1 MTIENQKVVTV
12 HYHLT
17 NAAGQVIES
26 SRGRDPL
33 TYLHGTGTLLA
44 SLERA
49 LTGLDVGATTTVEL
63 APAEAYGEHDA
74 TKMET
79 LPRSAFAQVPHLA
92 VGMHLEGQDAHGQ
105 TFTVRVLE
113 IREDTVVIDAN
124 HPLAGETL
132 TFAIEVLAI
141 REATTDELTHSHVH
155 EAGEHPH

>member
-1 MTIENQKVVTV
+1 MTIENEKVVTV

-33 TYLHGTGTLLA
+33 TYLHGAGTLLA
-44 SLERA
+44 SVERA

-63 APAEAYGEHDA
+63 APAEAYGEYDA
-74 TKMET
+74 TKMDT
-79 LPRSAFAQVPHLA
+79 LPRSAFARVPNLA
-92 VGMHLEGQDAHGQ
+92 VGMRLEGQDVNGR

-113 IREDTVVIDAN
+113 LREDTVVIDAN

-141 REATTDELTHSHVH
+141 REATADELTHGHVH
-155 EAGEHPH
+155 EDGGHAH

>member
-33 TYLHGTGTLLA
+33 TYLHGAGTLLA

-141 REATTDELTHSHVH
+141 RQATADELTHGHVH
-155 EAGEHPH
+155 ETGGHSH

>member
-1 MTIENQKVVTV
+1 MTIENEKVVTL

-17 NAAGQVIES
+17 NADGQVIES

-33 TYLHGTGTLLA
+33 TYLHGAGTLLA

-74 TKMET
+74 TKIET
-79 LPRSAFAQVPHLA
+79 LPRGAFARVPNVA
-92 VGMHLEGQDAHGQ
+92 VGMRLEGQDANGR
-105 TFTVRVLE
+105 TFTVCVVE
-113 IREDTVVIDAN
+113 MREDTVVINAN

-141 REATTDELTHSHVH
+141 RKATADELTHGHVH
-155 EAGEHPH
+155 EAGGHPH

>member
-1 MTIENQKVVTV
+1 MTIATQKVVTV

-17 NAAGQVIES
+17 NADGQVIES

-33 TYLHGTGTLLA
+33 TYLHGAGTLLA
-44 SLERA
+44 SVERA

-74 TKMET
+74 AKIEA

-113 IREDTVVIDAN
+113 MREDTVVIDAN

-141 REATTDELTHSHVH
+141 REATTDELTHGHVH
-155 EAGEHPH
+155 EAGGPPH

>member
-33 TYLHGTGTLLA
+33 TYLHGAGTLLA
-44 SLERA
+44 SVERA

-74 TKMET
+74 TKVET

-132 TFAIEVLAI
+132 TFAMEVLAI
-141 REATTDELTHSHVH
+141 REATADELTHGHVH
-155 EAGEHPH
+155 EAGGPPH

>member
-1 MTIENQKVVTV
+1 MTIGNEKVVTL

-17 NAAGQVIES
+17 NADGQVIES

-33 TYLHGTGTLLA
+33 TYLHGAGTLLA
-44 SLERA
+44 SLEHA

-74 TKMET
+74 TKIET
-79 LPRSAFAQVPHLA
+79 LPRGAFARVPNLA
-92 VGMHLEGQDAHGQ
+92 VGMRLEGQDANGR
-105 TFTVRVLE
+105 TFTVRVME

-141 REATTDELTHSHVH
+141 REATADELTHGHVH